1 MPWRFPCVRWGITA
15 IVSLQ
20 FFGMRAAAAPAPW
33 SLVLSGQDVTSLAE
47 LRESAGV
54 LVLNVSALAPMLNL
68 RIALA
73 GISVTLTSASGRQ
86 WRATAGQFVLAGN
99 TGRVLLPAPLR
110 VEGAAVFLPVEALSQ
125 IADVEVSIDRRTHI
139 ARLNLPGHASSG
151 ASANERGTPAELPPA
166 VQAPEGW
173 TAFSTEK
180 TDAEKQE
187 TSRLEGRPDSAEA
200 IAARARATGVL
211 REPDYDETLH
221 ITTEPS
227 YVYSGGGGDG
237 AMPMLGFGK
246 LAGFDTD
253 FNALPTFGPLGV
265 HFLSGRVNFGDRG
278 AGWNLSGGDLFSEI
292 WGLARGFRYSD
303 QTSSGNLVST
313 SLYLQ
318 TQPNGPDRP
327 VVGVADQYKL
337 AGHVTLA
344 GELDSN
350 SSYFGRATIQSSLFT
365 GSVFYRDTNLLNG
378 KSEGFFAGYQLLRR
392 VGVSADYTS
401 MGMGLDRIITRDAGI
416 HWSVFRQVGLTVTE
430 TRTSTGYYKLRSDS
444 AFLIVPMKRVFLNL
458 RYQYRDVEY
467 SASAA
472 QDIAAFRTQYNQG
485 TADVSMR
492 VNARAS
498 LDEQIVMQWA
508 AATPTTIYDQFTA
521 TVIASKKL
529 NFNLLASL
537 VDPLNPARLRVRAQY
552 QFRPTAYV
560 ILEYGNIAPYQNVPP
575 AVNPQTPDIPV
586 APVRERGLRIAI
598 RKEWGVSTPTRG
610 GDIQGRV
617 LDANQ
622 QPVSGA
628 VVEAGPYATETDEDG
643 AFALRKLPRGEYTV
657 KLREQTVPAD
667 LYGTADSVRFESAPG
682 QVADIFFAMVNL
694 REVHGWVFVD
704 ADGKGRPDEGT
715 GVEMVTLKLGDEVT
729 SSMIDGR
736 FGFYNLKPGVY
747 TVKIMSGSLPNDLV
761 VASSKEVTVEVLPS
775 GEVPEVL
782 FHLEKKPEDI
792 RFVEPLQDRITPAG
806 PAATGRTNP

>member
-1 MPWRFPCVRWGITA
+1 VRWGITA

-20 FFGMRAAAAPAPW
+20 FFNIRAAAAPAPW

-54 LVLNVSALAPMLNL
+54 LVLNVSALAPLLNL
-68 RIALA
+68 RIGLA

-99 TGRVLLPAPLR
+99 TGRVQLSAPLR

-125 IADVEVSIDRRTHI
+125 ITELEVSLDRRTHI
-139 ARLNLPGHASSG
+139 ARLNLPGRASS
-151 ASANERGTPAELPPA
+151 SAPANGSGTPAEIPPA

-173 TAFSTEK
+173 IGFSTEK

-211 REPDYDETLH
+211 REPDFDETLH

-227 YVYSGGGGDG
+227 YVYSGGSGDG

-246 LAGFDTD
+246 LEGFDTD

-278 AGWNLSGGDLFSEI
+278 AGWNLSAGDLFSEI

-303 QTSSGNLVST
+303 QTSKGNLLSG

-327 VVGVADQYKL
+327 VAGIADRYDL
-337 AGHVTLA
+337 LGHVTLA

-350 SSYFGRATIQSSLFT
+350 SSYFGRATVRSSRFT
-365 GSVFYRDTNLLNG
+365 GSVFYRDAKMLNG
-378 KSEGFFAGYQLLRR
+378 KSEGFSAGYQLLRR

-401 MGMGLDRIITRDAGI
+401 MGMGLNRIIMRDAGI

-444 AFLIVPMKRVFLNL
+444 AFLMIPLKRARLNL
-458 RYQYRDVEY
+458 SYQHRDVDY
-467 SASAA
+467 AASAT
-472 QDIAAFRTQYNQG
+472 QDAAAFRTQYNQG

-498 LDEQIVMQWA
+498 LDEQITLQLA
-508 AATPTTIYDQFTA
+508 AAAPTTIYDQFTA
-521 TVIASKKL
+521 AVSASKKL

-537 VDPLNPARLRVRAQY
+537 VDPRNPARLRARAQY
-552 QFRPTAYV
+552 QFRPTAYF
-560 ILEYGNIAPYQNVPP
+560 ILEYGNIPPYQNVPP
-575 AVNPQTPDIPV
+575 AVNAQTPDIPV
-586 APVRERGLRIAI
+586 AQAPQRGLRIAI
-598 RKEWGVSTPTRG
+598 RKEWGLNTPTRG

-657 KLREQTVPAD
+657 KLREETVPAD
-667 LYGTADSVRFESAPG
+667 LYGKADSVSFEMAPG
-682 QVADIFFAMVNL
+682 RLETLIFAMVNL

-729 SSMIDGR
+729 SSLIDGR

-747 TVKIMSGSLPNDLV
+747 TIKIMSGSLPNDLV
-761 VASSKEVTVEVLPS
+761 VRSSAEVTVEVLPS

-792 RFVEPLQDRITPAG
+792 RFVEPLQDRITTPPAG
-806 PAATGRTNP
+806 PGAAGKTNP